1 MFACKSVTVIVEYME
16 CSNCERNTK
25 NVEWRAAWNV
35 FVCGLIFQLFFS
47 PEYYS
52 HCRCITVPWNY
63 KINKLPQILDSWMAV
78 LKLSLKFSPIF
89 HWISQFFL
97 RKKLLCG
104 KQVLSEDC
112 QLPGIV
118 IWFDITDFSFI
129 LLTEWTKF
137 VVRFT
142 LKRRDCESFLLIP
155 CSMNFKWC
163 YLMISIEMKLSFG
176 FIWSTSSSIVSHFVN
191 NSIDE
196 FIIHSQVLWSDSIDV
211 HSLKLSSKYLNYN
224 RFKRIRFA
232 I

>member
-52 HCRCITVPWNY
+52 HCRCIKVPWNY

-89 HWISQFFL
+89 HWISQFFFCEEVIMWQASIKWRLSASGHRDMVRYYWFQLHFADRMNKVCCEIHIKTTRL
-97 RKKLLCG
+97 RESSISSVFNEF
-104 KQVLSEDC
+104 QMVLSNDIDWNE
-112 QLPGIV
+112 II
-118 IWFDITDFSFI
+118 IWFY
-129 LLTEWTKF
+129 
-137 VVRFT
+137 
-142 LKRRDCESFLLIP
+142 LKHVFFDSVAFR
-155 CSMNFKWC
+155 K
-163 YLMISIEMKLSFG
+163 
-176 FIWSTSSSIVSHFVN
+176 H
-191 NSIDE
+191 SIDE